1 MGKKKILAF
10 LLSGVL
16 LLQSGVYAMAEPG
29 DALTQESTESSN
41 AIESTV
47 SASDERDEQETAE
60 NEVSEES
67 GTEKTDTEAQISPAD
82 SSTQPDTERQEEVPE
97 KTSEETSETIADVS
111 GQDQIPDNLVLGG
124 YIESDLDHNTSV
136 YHGNS
141 TRRRT
146 GGKIPAS
153 YQSDISQL
161 NELYPAV
168 RDQNPYG
175 NCWAFATI
183 GAAEF
188 DLINKG
194 QLSQSADLSELQLS
208 YFTFNFVQDP
218 LGGTAGDVARY
229 YNENTDTNYLNYGG
243 NYQMAVRR
251 LGQWIGVTNES
262 SVPYT
267 KAAQTVSSGV
277 DEQYAYSENA
287 AHLENAYLINI
298 HQNTEDVKRQIMEHG
313 AVGVMYTHYYNGAT
327 HGMDYNAYYDTANT
341 TGGGG
346 GHAVMIV
353 GWDDTFSKDNF
364 LRGEKPSEDGAWLV
378 RNSWGSYFDYFWM
391 SYETHSLADTAWVFD
406 LTTDDGYDHNY
417 QIDGGLETYASGSG
431 TTVAN
436 VFTVPEKENG
446 VSETLKAVSLS
457 LTHAAGVI
465 YTIDIYT
472 DIRNKYNP
480 TSGTKHESASTSGS
494 TTYAGVYT
502 IPLNDDVELKPGT
515 TFSVVVTLD
524 RAVMDC
530 EQATAIQK
538 EEDFGTD
545 KYVWMRQVS
554 MYNYKSFYQ
563 SGSGFTPNIQNY
575 CIKAYTSDGT
585 KTEENSENLQGYT
598 LTLDGSIGVNF
609 YMGLSNEFV
618 ADDAY
623 MEFSL
628 PNGDT
633 QQIKV
638 SEAKKKDDSYVF
650 TCKVAAKEMTTD
662 IQAQMVAGDV
672 RGEMYTYNVK
682 QYADYIL
689 AHTDAYSGS
698 AVALVKSMLNYGAA
712 AQQLFSYRTDT
723 LANADLNEE
732 DKVIDSVDFSNYQYT
747 VTQKDQV
754 TGIQYYGSVLSLKSE
769 ICMKNYF
776 LIDAGK
782 SVDDYVFSIESETGG
797 KVILEPQEA
806 RINGKTCYYVTVKDI
821 KAYDMDQNMTI
832 TVCENNQNETGLELH
847 YGIFSYADAVS
858 KLQNP
863 DQKLVTV
870 TKALYQYWEDVKQYQ
885 AEVNG

>member
-1 MGKKKILAF
+1 MKKILHISKYYYPFSGGTEQIARDVVLALKGEYEQKVIAF
-10 LLSGVL
+10 NDGKEDKLDIVDGIEVTKCGCFTKIAAQSLSVSYGKHLHKVMKEFNPDIVVFHYPNPFVTAL
-16 LLQSGVYAMAEPG
+16 LLRELKNTKAKLVVYWHLDIVRQKYLKLLFAPQNRSLLARA
-29 DALTQESTESSN
+29 DKVIAT
-41 AIESTV
+41 
-47 SASDERDEQETAE
+47 
-60 NEVSEES
+60 
-67 GTEKTDTEAQISPAD
+67 SP
-82 SSTQPDTERQEEVPE
+82 
-97 KTSEETSETIADVS
+97 
-111 GQDQIPDNLVLGG
+111 N
-124 YIESDLDHNTSV
+124 YIEGSKWLQSV
-136 YHGNS
+136 
-141 TRRRT
+141 
-146 GGKIPAS
+146 KEKCIVVP
-153 YQSDISQL
+153 
-161 NELYPAV
+161 
-168 RDQNPYG
+168 
-175 NCWAFATI
+175 NCINVERMTI
-183 GAAEF
+183 TPEIEKRAAE
-188 DLINKG
+188 I
-194 QLSQSADLSELQLS
+194 
-208 YFTFNFVQDP
+208 
-218 LGGTAGDVARY
+218 R
-229 YNENTDTNYLNYGG
+229 
-243 NYQMAVRR
+243 
-251 LGQWIGVTNES
+251 
-262 SVPYT
+262 
-267 KAAQTVSSGV
+267 
-277 DEQYAYSENA
+277 
-287 AHLENAYLINI
+287 
-298 HQNTEDVKRQIMEHG
+298 
-313 AVGVMYTHYYNGAT
+313 
-327 HGMDYNAYYDTANT
+327 
-341 TGGGG
+341 
-346 GHAVMIV
+346 
-353 GWDDTFSKDNF
+353 
-364 LRGEKPSEDGAWLV
+364 
-378 RNSWGSYFDYFWM
+378 
-391 SYETHSLADTAWVFD
+391 
-406 LTTDDGYDHNY
+406 
-417 QIDGGLETYASGSG
+417 
-431 TTVAN
+431 
-436 VFTVPEKENG
+436 KEN
-446 VSETLKAVSLS
+446 KDK
-457 LTHAAGVI
+457 
-465 YTIDIYT
+465 TI
-472 DIRNKYNP
+472 YNP

-554 MYNYKSFYQ
+554 LYNYKSFYQ

-575 CIKAYTSDGT
+575 CIKAYTSDGA

-609 YMGLSNEFV
+609 YMDLSNEFA

-650 TCKVAAKEMTTD
+650 TCKVAAKEMTAD

-723 LANADLNEE
+723 PANADLNEE
-732 DKVIDSVDFSNYQYT
+732 DKVIDSADFSNYQYT
-747 VTQKDQV
+747 VTQEDQV
-754 TGIQYYGSVLSLKSE
+754 TGVQYYGSVLSLKSE

-782 SVDDYVFSIESETGG
+782 SVDDYVFSIGSETGG

-863 DQKLVTV
+863 DEKLVTV
-870 TKALYQYWEDVKQYQ
+870 TKALYQYWEDAKQYQ

>member
-1 MGKKKILAF
+1 ML
-10 LLSGVL
+10 
-16 LLQSGVYAMAEPG
+16 
-29 DALTQESTESSN
+29 
-41 AIESTV
+41 
-47 SASDERDEQETAE
+47 
-60 NEVSEES
+60 
-67 GTEKTDTEAQISPAD
+67 
-82 SSTQPDTERQEEVPE
+82 
-97 KTSEETSETIADVS
+97 
-111 GQDQIPDNLVLGG
+111 
-124 YIESDLDHNTSV
+124 
-136 YHGNS
+136 
-141 TRRRT
+141 
-146 GGKIPAS
+146 
-153 YQSDISQL
+153 
-161 NELYPAV
+161 
-168 RDQNPYG
+168 
-175 NCWAFATI
+175 
-183 GAAEF
+183 
-188 DLINKG
+188 
-194 QLSQSADLSELQLS
+194 
-208 YFTFNFVQDP
+208 
-218 LGGTAGDVARY
+218 
-229 YNENTDTNYLNYGG
+229 
-243 NYQMAVRR
+243 
-251 LGQWIGVTNES
+251 
-262 SVPYT
+262 
-267 KAAQTVSSGV
+267 
-277 DEQYAYSENA
+277 ENA
-287 AHLENAYLINI
+287 A
-298 HQNTEDVKRQIMEHG
+298 
-313 AVGVMYTHYYNGAT
+313 GVT
-327 HGMDYNAYYDTANT
+327 
-341 TGGGG
+341 
-346 GHAVMIV
+346 
-353 GWDDTFSKDNF
+353 
-364 LRGEKPSEDGAWLV
+364 
-378 RNSWGSYFDYFWM
+378 
-391 SYETHSLADTAWVFD
+391 
-406 LTTDDGYDHNY
+406 
-417 QIDGGLETYASGSG
+417 
-431 TTVAN
+431 
-436 VFTVPEKENG
+436 
-446 VSETLKAVSLS
+446 
-457 LTHAAGVI
+457 
-465 YTIDIYT
+465 YTIDVYT

-554 MYNYKSFYQ
+554 LYNYKSFYQ

-575 CIKAYTSDGT
+575 CIKAYTSDGA

-609 YMGLSNEFV
+609 YMDLSNEFA

-650 TCKVAAKEMTTD
+650 TCKVAAKEMTAD

-723 LANADLNEE
+723 PANADLNEE
-732 DKVIDSVDFSNYQYT
+732 DKVIDSADFSNYQYT
-747 VTQKDQV
+747 VTQEDQV
-754 TGIQYYGSVLSLKSE
+754 TGVQYYGSVLSLKSE

-782 SVDDYVFSIESETGG
+782 SVDDYVFSIGSETGG

-863 DQKLVTV
+863 DEKLVTV
-870 TKALYQYWEDVKQYQ
+870 TKALYQYWEDAKQYQ